1 MDVFL
6 NTWKFNSLRLHLKYI
21 EMLSAMWGS
30 MLCHEIKILN
40 MTYL

>member
-6 NTWKFNSLRLHLKYI
+6 NTWKFNSLRLHLKYF